1 MFGRSVF
8 QSVVE
13 RLAAER
19 AAEDDELPPAYRVS
33 GLSSGFVREAAAA
46 PATDGRRAED
56 LYRDLMAED
65 ESAQAFPVP
74 PQEKAAAPAPE
85 APPVMPEHLARLAPQ
100 EIAEDLALSAE
111 DTAATLAEKRRRF
124 ARANH
129 PDGVHESFREA
140 ANTRMKVANLL
151 IDEALARLT

>member
-19 AAEDDELPPAYRVS
+19 AAEGDELPPTYRVS
-33 GLSSGFVREAAAA
+33 GLSSGFVREAGAA

-65 ESAQAFPVP
+65 EQAETAVP
-74 PQEKAAAPAPE
+74 PAEPAPPE
-85 APPVMPEHLARLAPQ
+85 PPVMPTHLARLSPQ
-100 EIAEDLALSAE
+100 EIAEDLALSAD
-111 DTAATLAEKRRRF
+111 DTAAMLAEKRRRF

-129 PDGVHESFREA
+129 PDGVHEAFRDA
-140 ANTRMKVANLL
+140 ANMRMKIANLL
-151 IDEALARLT
+151 IDEALARLA

>member
-19 AAEDDELPPAYRVS
+19 AAEDDDEPRAHRVS
-33 GLSSGFVREAAAA
+33 GLSSGFVREAGAA
-46 PATDGRRAED
+46 PATDSRRAED

-65 ESAQAFPVP
+65 GEAESIVP
-74 PQEKAAAPAPE
+74 PAEPE
-85 APPVMPEHLARLAPQ
+85 PPVMPAHLARLLPQ
-100 EIAEDLALSAE
+100 EIAEDLALSAD
-111 DTAATLAEKRRRF
+111 DTAAILAEKRRRF

-129 PDGVHESFREA
+129 PDGVHEAFRDA
-140 ANTRMKVANLL
+140 ANMRMKVANLL
-151 IDEALARLT
+151 IDEALARLA

>member
-19 AAEDDELPPAYRVS
+19 AAEADDDAPRAHRVS
-33 GLSSGFVREAAAA
+33 GLSSGFVREAGVA

-65 ESAQAFPVP
+65 GEAETVAP
-74 PQEKAAAPAPE
+74 PEEPAPPE
-85 APPVMPEHLARLAPQ
+85 PPVMPAHLGRISPQ
-100 EIAEDLALSAE
+100 EIAEDLALSAN
-111 DTAATLAEKRRRF
+111 DTAAMLAEKRRRF

-129 PDGVHESFREA
+129 PDGVHEAFRDA
-140 ANTRMKVANLL
+140 ANMRMKIANLL
-151 IDEALARLT
+151 IDEALARLA

>member
-19 AAEDDELPPAYRVS
+19 AAEDDELPRAHRVS

-56 LYRDLMAED
+56 IYRDLMAED
-65 ESAQAFPVP
+65 GQTEAVVP
-74 PQEKAAAPAPE
+74 PEEPAPPE
-85 APPVMPEHLARLAPQ
+85 PPVMPAHLARLSPQ
-100 EIAEDLALSAE
+100 EIAEDLALLPE
-111 DTAATLAEKRRRF
+111 DTAAMLAEKRRRF

-129 PDGVHESFREA
+129 PDGVHEAFRDA
-140 ANTRMKVANLL
+140 ANMRMKVANLL
-151 IDEALARLT
+151 IDEALARLA

>member
-19 AAEDDELPPAYRVS
+19 AAEDDDEPRAHRVS
-33 GLSSGFVREAAAA
+33 GLSSGFVREAGAA

-65 ESAQAFPVP
+65 GEAESIVP
-74 PQEKAAAPAPE
+74 PAEPAPPE
-85 APPVMPEHLARLAPQ
+85 PPVMPAHLARLLPQ
-100 EIAEDLALSAE
+100 EIAEDLALSAD
-111 DTAATLAEKRRRF
+111 DTAAILAEKRRRF

-129 PDGVHESFREA
+129 PDGVHEAFRDA
-140 ANTRMKVANLL
+140 ANMRMKVANLL
-151 IDEALARLT
+151 IDEALARLA

>member
-19 AAEDDELPPAYRVS
+19 ADETHDDVPPAHRVS
-33 GLSSGFVREAAAA
+33 GLSSGFVREAVAA

-56 LYRDLMAED
+56 LYRDLMTGDGEAE
-65 ESAQAFPVP
+65 SIVP
-74 PQEKAAAPAPE
+74 PVEPE
-85 APPVMPEHLARLAPQ
+85 PQAEPEPPVMPAHLARLSPQ
-100 EIAEDLALSAE
+100 EIADDLALSAD

-129 PDGVHESFREA
+129 PDGVHESFRDA

-151 IDEALARLT
+151 IDDALARLA

>member
-19 AAEDDELPPAYRVS
+19 AAEDDELPRAHRVS
-33 GLSSGFVREAAAA
+33 GLSSGFVREAGAA

-65 ESAQAFPVP
+65 GEAESVVP
-74 PQEKAAAPAPE
+74 PAEPAPPE
-85 APPVMPEHLARLAPQ
+85 EPPVMPPHLTRLSPQ
-100 EIAEDLALSAE
+100 EIAEDLALSAN
-111 DTAATLAEKRRRF
+111 DTAATLAERRRRF

-129 PDGVHESFREA
+129 PDGVHEAFRDA
-140 ANTRMKVANLL
+140 ANMRMKVANLL
-151 IDEALARLT
+151 IDEALARVG

>member
-19 AAEDDELPPAYRVS
+19 AAEDDDELPPTYRVS
-33 GLSSGFVREAAAA
+33 GLSSGFVREAGAA

-56 LYRDLMAED
+56 LYRDLMAEGG
-65 ESAQAFPVP
+65 QAETVVP
-74 PQEKAAAPAPE
+74 PAEPAPPE
-85 APPVMPEHLARLAPQ
+85 PPVMPAHLARLSPQ
-100 EIAEDLALSAE
+100 EIAEDLAVSAN

-129 PDGVHESFREA
+129 PDGVHEAFRDA
-140 ANTRMKVANLL
+140 ANMRMKIANLL
-151 IDEALARLT
+151 IDEALARLA

>member
-19 AAEDDELPPAYRVS
+19 AVEDDDDVPRAYRVS
-33 GLSSGFVREAAAA
+33 GLSSGFVREAGAA

-65 ESAQAFPVP
+65 GQAETAVP
-74 PQEKAAAPAPE
+74 PAEPAPPE
-85 APPVMPEHLARLAPQ
+85 EPPVMPAHLARLSPQ
-100 EIAEDLALSAE
+100 KIVEDLALSPS